1 MDMPNS
7 LSTKTKSA
15 MADLLNVRLAE
26 LIDLA
31 SHAKDAH
38 WNVRGSGFA
47 ALHELF
53 DEVAMV
59 AGAASDD
66 AAERVVQLGGR
77 AKGTI
82 QHVSEVST
90 LPKYP
95 AALTDLG
102 DHAAALGKSIAWV
115 STRLREA
122 IDDAAEAGDHAT
134 ADLFTQHTR
143 ALDKILWMVE
153 AHAD

>member
-1 MDMPNS
+1 MDMPNT
-7 LSTKTKSA
+7 LSAKTKSA
-15 MADLLNVRLAE
+15 MVDLLNARLAE

-38 WNVRGSGFA
+38 WNVRGPGFA
-47 ALHELF
+47 AVHELF
-53 DEVAMV
+53 DHVATV
-59 AGAASDD
+59 VGAASDD
-66 AAERVVQLGGR
+66 VAERVVQLGGR

-82 QHVSEVST
+82 RHVAAGST

-95 AALTDLG
+95 GALTDQG

-122 IDDAAEAGDHAT
+122 IGDAGEAGDQAT